1 MHNSG
6 HRARL
11 SGTSPT
17 AEQFEIAAKIDA
29 KVKRLA
35 QEGKSDLDLFVA
47 MSDDLPDF
55 KRLLDSG
62 HPLMDAL
69 CLRFAGFYHYAK
81 ILEEIAEGI
90 ASGEIQ
96 VPK

>member
-1 MHNSG
+1 MNP
-6 HRARL
+6 
-11 SGTSPT
+11 TS
-17 AEQFEIAAKIDA
+17 EQLQLAAKLDG
-29 KVKRLA
+29 KVRRLA
-35 QEGKSDLDLFVA
+35 QEGKTDLDIFVELA
-47 MSDDLPDF
+47 DDMPDF
-55 KRLLDSG
+55 KRLLDAG

-69 CLRFAGFYHYAK
+69 CLRFEGFYHYAK

>member
-1 MHNSG
+1 MNP
-6 HRARL
+6 
-11 SGTSPT
+11 PT
-17 AEQFEIAAKIDA
+17 EQFEIAAKIDA

-35 QEGKSDLDLFVA
+35 QEGKSDLDIFLEMA
-47 MSDDLPDF
+47 DDMPEF
-55 KRLLDSG
+55 KRLLDAG